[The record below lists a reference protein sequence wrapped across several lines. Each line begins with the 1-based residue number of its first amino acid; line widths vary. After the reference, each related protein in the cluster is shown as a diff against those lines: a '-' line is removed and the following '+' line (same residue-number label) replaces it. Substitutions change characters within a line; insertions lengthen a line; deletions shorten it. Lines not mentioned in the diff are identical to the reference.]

1 MDNERMDNLP
11 LGVAL
16 SWGLVEPPKRGPKR
30 EMSIEKIVETAI
42 AIADE
47 EGLSAVSMSRI
58 ASTLGFTTMSLYRY
72 VPSKDDLLLLMMDAA
87 CDIDIAEEAEQ
98 DMDWREKM
106 RRFVRANI
114 NVIRKHPWYTDITI
128 TGVPM
133 TPNNMEIADIG
144 LRSTRDLPLNDYE
157 KLSIV
162 LLLSSYARSCGII
175 MNDLERTLKAGKSP
189 GSFTGFDYSDALKKL
204 VTPDRFPDLY
214 PLVMSGVYTHEAEE
228 ANPIGNDFEFGLER
242 ILDGVEHYLSL
253 KKGKERN

>member
-1 MDNERMDNLP
+1 MDNEKMGNLP

-30 EMSIEKIVETAI
+30 EMSVQKIVETAI

-47 EGLSAVSMSRI
+47 EGLPAVSMSRI

-87 CDIDIAEEAEQ
+87 CDIDIAEEDKQ
-98 DMDWREKM
+98 LDWRGKM
-106 RRFVRANI
+106 RRFVQANI
-114 NVIRKHPWYTDITI
+114 SVIRKHPWFTDVTI
-128 TGVPM
+128 TGVPI
-133 TPNNMEIADIG
+133 TPKNLGIADIG

-157 KLSIV
+157 KLSII

-175 MNDLERTLKAGKSP
+175 MNDLERTLRAGKSP

-204 VTPDRFPDLY
+204 VTPDRFPDLH
-214 PLVMSGVYTHEAEE
+214 PLIMSGVYTHEIEE
-228 ANPIGNDFEFGLER
+228 TNPIGDDFEFGLER
-242 ILDGVEHYLSL
+242 ILDGIEHYLSR
-253 KKGKERN
+253 KKDLERK